1 MRLRRRVPGAE
12 AGPGAGQGSVGEG
25 GALRVVVLTVARD
38 EAEMLPRWVRHYG
51 AQVGVENLVVV
62 DDNTADGS
70 TDALPCPVLRIPG
83 FPPDRFEELRIKLV
97 SGLAQGLLSSYD
109 VAIFT
114 DVDEFLVADPARH
127 DGLVSYLQE
136 RTDRAVLAPLALNVL
151 HDARVEGALDPAL
164 PVVGQRRFAKF
175 APVMCKPAVKR
186 VPAAWRFASHGID
199 APYAVDPELF
209 MLHLKFAD
217 TGLLRR
223 VAESRH
229 QLALADGRGINASW
243 KHSGEAMVQMLAGF
257 VGGVEPSAVR
267 EFDPGAVKLKQLVAE
282 REGAWRAAG
291 RAQVTAMT
299 HQPLVRIPER
309 LHGLV

>member
-1 MRLRRRVPGAE
+1 MRLRRTVPGA
-12 AGPGAGQGSVGEG
+12 GVPGASVGETG
-25 GALRVVVLTVARD
+25 VPRVVVLTVARD

-62 DDNTADGS
+62 DDNSSDGS

-83 FPPDRFEELRIKLV
+83 FPPERFEERRIKLV
-97 SGLAQGLLSSYD
+97 SGLAQGLLNSYD

-114 DVDEFLVADPARH
+114 DVDEFLVPDPARH
-127 DGLVSYLQE
+127 DGLVSYLQA
-136 RTDRAVLAPLALNVL
+136 RRDRAVMAPLALNVL
-151 HDARVEGALDPAL
+151 HDARSEGALDPEQ

-199 APYAVDPELF
+199 TPYAVDPELF

-217 TGLLRR
+217 TDQLRR

-243 KHSGEAMVQMLAGF
+243 QHSGEAMADMLAGF
-257 VGGVEPSAVR
+257 VGGADPSTVR
-267 EFDPGAVKLKQLVAE
+267 EFDPGAVKLQQLVAE

>member
-1 MRLRRRVPGAE
+1 MRLRRRA
-12 AGPGAGQGSVGEG
+12 PGAGVPEVPVGET
-25 GALRVVVLTVARD
+25 GAPRVVVLTVARD

-62 DDNTADGS
+62 DDNSSDGS

-83 FPPDRFEELRIKLV
+83 FPPDRFEERRIKLV
-97 SGLAQGLLSSYD
+97 SGLAHGLLNSYD

-114 DVDEFLVADPARH
+114 DVDEFLVPDPARH
-127 DGLVSYLQE
+127 DGLAAYLHA
-136 RTDRAVLAPLALNVL
+136 RADRAVMAPVALNVL
-151 HDARVEGALDPAL
+151 HDARVESALDPAL
-164 PVVGQRRFAKF
+164 PVIGQRRFAKF

-217 TGLLRR
+217 TDQLRR

-243 KHSGEAMVQMLAGF
+243 QHSGEAMADMLAGF
-257 VGGVEPSAVR
+257 VGGVDPSTVP
-267 EFDPGAVKLKQLVAE
+267 EFDAGTVQLQQLVTE
-282 REGAWRAAG
+282 RDGAWRAAG

-299 HQPLVRIPER
+299 HQRLVRIPER
-309 LHGLV
+309 LHGLL